1 MPQLDLFDD
10 HDPADDRP
18 ELAARL
24 APRLADLARR
34 GVWFGTSSWKYPG
47 WLGSIYSPSRYEVRG
62 KLSQK
67 RFDTQCL
74 REYAETFPLVGG
86 DFSFYQF
93 PSASYWDRLFGESPA
108 SLQFALKV
116 PEHVTVAR
124 WPGHARYGKRAGTDN
139 PDFLDPRVLRTLLL
153 RPLRPHADRVAAL
166 MLEFGTFAKS
176 VFGSVS
182 DFLAR
187 LTPLLDAMADEPFRL
202 AVEIRNPEYL
212 GPAYFDALAQRNVAH
227 LFNAWTRM
235 PELVDQ
241 IARPDAHTADFLI
254 ARALLARGR
263 AYDDAVQ
270 AFEPYDH
277 IQEPNPRAREA
288 LRHLAEMALDRKKP
302 AFLLVNNRLE
312 GHAPGTIEAVVESLP
327 LSG

>member
-10 HDPADDRP
+10 TGPADDRP

-24 APRLADLARR
+24 APRLAELAGR
-34 GVWFGTSSWKYPG
+34 GVYFGTSSWKYPG

-93 PSASYWDRLFGESPA
+93 PSASYWDRLFGESPG
-108 SLQFALKV
+108 SLQLALKV

-124 WPGHARYGKRAGTDN
+124 WPEHARYGKRAGTEN
-139 PDFLDPRVLRTLLL
+139 PDFLDPRVIRTLFL
-153 RPLRPHADRVAAL
+153 RPLRPYADRVAAV
-166 MLEFGTFAKS
+166 MLEFGTLAKS
-176 VFGSVS
+176 VFGSV
-182 DFLAR
+182 DEFLAR
-187 LTPLLDAMADEPFRL
+187 LGPFLDAIADEPFRV

-212 GPAYFDALAQRNVAH
+212 GAAYFEALAQRNVAH

-235 PELVDQ
+235 PELADQ
-241 IARPDAHTADFLI
+241 IARPEAVTADFLI
-254 ARALLARGR
+254 SRALLARGR

-270 AFEPYDH
+270 AFEPYEH
-277 IQEPNPRAREA
+277 VQEPNVRAREA
-288 LRHLAEMALDRKKP
+288 LRSLAEMALQRKKP

-312 GHAPGTIEAVVESLP
+312 GHAPGTIEAVVQMLP
-327 LSG
+327 